1 MGSFFTLP
9 NLSQLHYIHRSS
21 KHSSNIITYNPLLS
35 STLPS
40 QWQRPRIP
48 RLLASPRLRLQKP
61 NPKQSQRRLHQR
73 SMARRHQ
80 SQLSRP
86 LPHPT
91 ASLLTL
97 TLPATPSPRLRSR
110 SQLPTERPTARP
122 MELPRKSQLPL
133 PIAMI
138 VTLPPTPTLRRRAS
152 QLPSLRM
159 SQRRLL

>member
-1 MGSFFTLP
+1 MGTSFFTLP

-48 RLLASPRLRLQKP
+48 RLLASPRLKSNPPKLSKMRLSLSLLRLQKP

-80 SQLSRP
+80 SQLSGP

-97 TLPATPSPRLRSR
+97 TLP
-110 SQLPTERPTARP
+110 
-122 MELPRKSQLPL
+122 SQLPL

-159 SQRRLL
+159 SQRRLLPLERLL